1 MLSRRCFSIPMEFS
15 PREILLIYLIA
26 DLNKNFIIHS
36 LASILHV
43 HNFTCPLS
51 RVICSRIEIIFN
63 HCSRL
68 YRSSFIIFGKRS
80 LPVISKKN
88 KNKKRFL
95 INVYKKDSLQSRWF
109 FNIFFKVA
117 ASLRNFYLTIVVY
130 YKKLLTWKS

>member
-80 LPVISKKN
+80 LPVISKK

-95 INVYKKDSLQSRWF
+95 INVYKKDSLRSRWF